1 MLCLVTDLHCDPE
14 GQASALAAWPKSL
27 RQPGGKQDANSYP
40 TQRDKQAVAGLKDR
54 DQPGYPAC
62 STGEGGEE
70 VWEGQSAVPTPPHL
84 GQWTK
89 RPPARPEGVA
99 EWGHTVAKRP
109 PVIQPWPWCDLH
121 WGRQQEGLTINSPAS
136 SPDQQPPQAKSLPL
150 PRALGLQQRIFTDL
164 FCSIKLQRTPRH
176 ISLQR
181 SRPRGQRL
189 SLALIKQGLH

>member
-40 TQRDKQAVAGLKDR
+40 MQRDNQAVAGLEDR

-62 STGEGGEE
+62 GTGEGGEE

-109 PVIQPWPWCDLH
+109 PVIGHGVTFIEDVNKRGLRAAPPPPPLTSNPPRQKVFLFHVPWACNSAFSLICFAQLNFRGHPATSLCKGHDPG
-121 WGRQQEGLTINSPAS
+121 GRG
-136 SPDQQPPQAKSLPL
+136 
-150 PRALGLQQRIFTDL
+150 
-164 FCSIKLQRTPRH
+164 
-176 ISLQR
+176 
-181 SRPRGQRL
+181 
-189 SLALIKQGLH
+189 